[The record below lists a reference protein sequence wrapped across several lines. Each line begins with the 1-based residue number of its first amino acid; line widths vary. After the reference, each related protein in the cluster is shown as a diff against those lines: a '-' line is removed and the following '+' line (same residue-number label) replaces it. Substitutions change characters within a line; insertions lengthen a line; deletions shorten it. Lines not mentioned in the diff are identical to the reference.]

1 MGRMGLLG
9 GETPRETAIAWGFVL
24 VQGLLILAV
33 LLLPAG
39 DDWTLSSAGDAV
51 AVALEWVGTAILVV
65 GLVNLG
71 RSLTALPTPVPHGEL
86 KVGGLYRFVR
96 HPIYTGV
103 MALIVGA
110 AARSANVWA
119 ALAAGALVAWFTA
132 KARWEEGRLRDRYP
146 DYDAYAARTPRFV
159 PLWPFGGDRR

>member
-1 MGRMGLLG
+1 MGLLG

-24 VQGLLILAV
+24 VQGALILAV

-39 DDWTLSSAGDAV
+39 DAWVLSPAADAI
-51 AVALEWVGTAILVV
+51 AVALEWVGAVILVV

-103 MALIVGA
+103 MALVLGA
-110 AARSANVWA
+110 AARSGNPWS
-119 ALAAGALVAWFTA
+119 AGAAVALVGWFMA
-132 KARWEEGRLRDRYP
+132 KARWEEDRLRARYP
-146 DYDAYAARTPRFV
+146 DYDDYAARTPRFV
-159 PLWPFGGDRR
+159 PGWPLGADRRR

>member
-1 MGRMGLLG
+1 MGILG
-9 GETPRETAIAWGFVL
+9 GDTPRETAIAWGLVL
-24 VQGLLILAV
+24 VQGLLLFAV

-39 DDWTLSSAGDAV
+39 DDWALSSAGDSV
-51 AVALEWVGTAILVV
+51 AVALEWLGTVILVV

-71 RSLTALPTPVPHGEL
+71 RSLTALPTPVPHGQL

-103 MALIVGA
+103 MALVIGA

-119 ALAAGALVAWFTA
+119 AVAAGALVVWFMA
-132 KARWEEGRLRDRYP
+132 KARWEEGRLRARYP

-159 PLWPFGGDRR
+159 PLWLFGADRRGD

>member
-1 MGRMGLLG
+1 MGLLG

-24 VQGLLILAV
+24 VQGALILAV

-39 DDWTLSSAGDAV
+39 DAWVLSPAADTAARV
-51 AVALEWVGTAILVV
+51 LEWVGTLILVV

-86 KVGGLYRFVR
+86 KVGGLFRLVR
-96 HPIYTGV
+96 HPIYSGV

-110 AARSANVWA
+110 AARSGNPWS
-119 ALAAGALVAWFTA
+119 ALAAAGLVAWFMA
-132 KARWEEGRLRDRYP
+132 KARWEEDRLRARYP
-146 DYDAYAARTPRFV
+146 GYDDYAARTPRFV
-159 PLWPFGGDRR
+159 PGWPFGADRRR

>member
-1 MGRMGLLG
+1 MGLLG

-24 VQGLLILAV
+24 VQGALILAV

-39 DDWTLSSAGDAV
+39 DAWVLWPRADTVAAV
-51 AVALEWVGTAILVV
+51 LQWVGALILVV

-86 KVGGLYRFVR
+86 KVGGLYRFAR

-103 MALIVGA
+103 MALVLGAGARSGNPWALGA
-110 AARSANVWA
+110 AV
-119 ALAAGALVAWFTA
+119 ALVGWFMA
-132 KARWEEGRLRDRYP
+132 KARWEEDRLRARYP
-146 DYDAYAARTPRFV
+146 DYDDYAARTPRFV
-159 PLWPFGGDRR
+159 PGWPLGADRRR